1 MNSALQQIVQLFSAM
16 PPSRKLVMAA
26 AALTVL
32 GGFGL
37 MFFWANRIEYQPV
50 FTGLSAED
58 AAQIVEKLKE
68 QQVPYRLEGGGSV
81 ILAPAERV
89 YDIRLSMAGSG
100 IPKGGAVGFE
110 IFNQTE
116 FGTSEFVQKLNFQRA
131 LQGEL
136 ARTIRDFREVND
148 AKVMIVMPKES
159 VFVEEARPPSAS
171 VLLKLRASLS
181 PEKVSAV
188 VHLVASAVEGLEP
201 DRVTVVD
208 TLGTVLSKGGGEE
221 QQAGTLAAGQLE
233 YRKSYE
239 QDLTHRIQT
248 MLEQI
253 VGKGRAVVRVSA
265 DMDFDQV
272 AIDEEIYDPDSQVV
286 RSQQNVTESANR
298 NSNPA
303 ANVSSVDAVN
313 AAGGSYARE
322 TADSSSRRDETVN
335 FEISRTVKRIAR
347 PVGSLNRLSVAVV
360 LDGKYVSAEENGQ
373 VSRQYVPRTAEEL
386 TQFTKIVKNAM
397 GYSDDREDQLSVES
411 FPFSEMQNLQLENPE
426 GLDWVRL
433 LRHHGRSALNVFLVL
448 LVFFFVV
455 RPLLKTMRNLKPEG
469 GAPALADG
477 EHDRAMIGN
486 EQREALP
493 APDRLSPRQQA
504 ADLAQNDIEKS
515 AGLIKGWLNESSS

>member
-1 MNSALQQIVQLFSAM
+1 MNSALQQIVHLFRAM
-16 PPSRKLVMAA
+16 PPSRRLLMAA
-26 AALTVL
+26 VALTVL

-68 QQVPYRLEGGGSV
+68 QQVPYRLDGGGSV

-89 YDIRLSMAGSG
+89 YDIRLSMAGAG

-116 FGTSEFVQKLNFQRA
+116 FGTTEFVQKLNFQRA

-171 VLLKLRASLS
+171 VLLKLRSSLS

-208 TLGTVLSKGGGEE
+208 TLGKVLSQGGGEE
-221 QQAGTLAAGQLE
+221 HKAGTLAASQLE
-233 YRKSYE
+233 YRKNYE

-253 VGKGRAVVRVSA
+253 VGKGRAIVRVYA
-265 DMDFDQV
+265 EMDFDQV
-272 AIDEEIYDPDSQVV
+272 EIDEEIYDPDSQVV
-286 RSQQNVTESANR
+286 RSQQNVNESANR
-298 NSNPA
+298 KSSPNA
-303 ANVSSVDAVN
+303 TVSSVDPIN
-313 AAGGSYARE
+313 AAGGSYTRE
-322 TADSSSRRDETVN
+322 TADSSSRQDETVN
-335 FEISRTVKRIAR
+335 FEISRTVKRTAR
-347 PVGSLNRLSVAVV
+347 PVGSLNRLSVAAV
-360 LDGKYVSAEENGQ
+360 LDGKYVSAEEEGRP
-373 VSRQYVPRTAEEL
+373 VRQYVPRTAEEL
-386 TQFTKIVKNAM
+386 AQFSKIVKNAM
-397 GYSDDREDQLSVES
+397 GFSADREDQISVES
-411 FPFSEMQNLQLENPE
+411 FPFSDMEDLQVEKPE
-426 GLDWVRL
+426 GVDWVRL
-433 LRHHGRSALNVFLVL
+433 VRHSGRSLLNVLLVL

-455 RPLLKTMRNLKPEG
+455 RPLLKTMRDFKTEAIKPVLAG
-469 GAPALADG
+469 GEKG
-477 EHDRAMIGN
+477 RAAIGN

-504 ADLAQNDIEKS
+504 AELAQNDVEKS